1 MKRSVLLSLLLLLCA
16 VPLVR
21 AAMPG
26 PGMPPPAP
34 VVEVGEVLAV
44 QDIQSRRYTGRVV
57 SPATVSLVPRVAS
70 EILEV
75 GFRDGD
81 TVQAGQMLYRI
92 DPVRYEAAVKNARG
106 KVVQYKA
113 EHAYARADLA
123 RNRSLFKKQAVSR
136 DVLESAERTEQV
148 AYGELLA
155 AEADLVTA
163 QDDLRNTR
171 IVAPMAGRIGVT
183 AFTAGN
189 YVTTSSGTLVT
200 LVRTDPVRV
209 RLADGTEYGT
219 EGRVTIVDNTAEGRT
234 DTVLVYAELAN
245 PQSRLVPESTVVVT
259 LYRQTDSVVPAVPP
273 SAVQHDVQG
282 AFVYVV
288 QEDDR
293 VSLRRVTL
301 GNLVGESQAV
311 LSGLDVHERVV
322 TDGTHKVVDGMKVDY
337 ACKGADAGVQD

>member
-1 MKRSVLLSLLLLLCA
+1 MYCTTL
-16 VPLVR
+16 P
-21 AAMPG
+21 
-26 PGMPPPAP
+26 
-34 VVEVGEVLAV
+34 
-44 QDIQSRRYTGRVV
+44 
-57 SPATVSLVPRVAS
+57 
-70 EILEV
+70 
-75 GFRDGD
+75 
-81 TVQAGQMLYRI
+81 
-92 DPVRYEAAVKNARG
+92 
-106 KVVQYKA
+106 
-113 EHAYARADLA
+113 RADLA

-209 RLADGTEYGT
+209 RFGLSVRDMQAVFGSEEELRSLGRVRVRLADGTDYGT

-234 DTVLVYAELAN
+234 DTILVYAELAN

-259 LYRQTDSVVPAVPP
+259 LYRQTDSLVPAV
-273 SAVQHDVQG
+273 
-282 AFVYVV
+282 
-288 QEDDR
+288 
-293 VSLRRVTL
+293 LRRPCSMTRR
-301 GNLVGESQAV
+301 
-311 LSGLDVHERVV
+311 ERSSMWCRR
-322 TDGTHKVVDGMKVDY
+322 TTG
-337 ACKGADAGVQD
+337 

>member
-44 QDIQSRRYTGRVV
+44 QDTQSRRYTGRVV
-57 SPATVSLVPRVAS
+57 SPATVSLVPRVAG

-163 QDDLRNTR
+163 QDDLRNTQ

-200 LVRTDPVRV
+200 LVRTDPVRVRFGLSVRDMQAVFGSEEELRSLGRVRV

-245 PQSRLVPESTVVVT
+245 PQSRLVPEST
-259 LYRQTDSVVPAVPP
+259 YQ
-273 SAVQHDVQG
+273 
-282 AFVYVV
+282 
-288 QEDDR
+288 
-293 VSLRRVTL
+293 
-301 GNLVGESQAV
+301 
-311 LSGLDVHERVV
+311 
-322 TDGTHKVVDGMKVDY
+322 
-337 ACKGADAGVQD
+337 